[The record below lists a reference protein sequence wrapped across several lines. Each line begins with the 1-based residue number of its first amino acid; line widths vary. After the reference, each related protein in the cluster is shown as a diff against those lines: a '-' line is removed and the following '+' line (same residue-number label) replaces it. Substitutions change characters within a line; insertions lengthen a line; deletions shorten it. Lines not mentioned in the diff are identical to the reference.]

1 MSENTA
7 YTSSGR
13 DGKYLRDMCD
23 GWHFGGEALTDDEVT
38 GIDFDD
44 GGWEVVNIPHTWNIK
59 DAEDGGNDYLRTAF
73 WYRKRLDYDEA
84 FDGKKVYLE
93 FNGSNQKTDLYV
105 NGTHVPYNGGDAFT
119 HKGGYTAFRFDVTDY
134 LVHGQNVLA
143 VRVDNSHDE
152 AVAPISA
159 DFNMCGGIYRRVY
172 LVVVDKVHFDLNN
185 NGSSGLFFTTPDVRS
200 MTAPESLGTVIVR
213 TELVNDSDI
222 TRVVHGKNCG

>member
-105 NGTHVPYNGGDAFT
+105 
-119 HKGGYTAFRFDVTDY
+119 
-134 LVHGQNVLA
+134 
-143 VRVDNSHDE
+143 
-152 AVAPISA
+152 
-159 DFNMCGGIYRRVY
+159 
-172 LVVVDKVHFDLNN
+172 
-185 NGSSGLFFTTPDVRS
+185 
-200 MTAPESLGTVIVR
+200 TVGNTI
-213 TELVNDSDI
+213 
-222 TRVVHGKNCG
+222 